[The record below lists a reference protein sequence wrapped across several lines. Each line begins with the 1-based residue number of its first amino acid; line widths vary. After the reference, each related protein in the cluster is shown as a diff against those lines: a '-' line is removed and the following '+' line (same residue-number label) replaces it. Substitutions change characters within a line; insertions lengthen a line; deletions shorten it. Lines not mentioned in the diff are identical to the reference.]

1 MDIKGT
7 TRVCGLIGNPVG
19 HSVSPAIHN
28 NLAQL
33 TGKDMVYTTFK
44 VEKGDVKT
52 AVKGAYSLNI
62 LGLNVTVPHKSEVID
77 TLVDIDPLA
86 RAIGAVNTL
95 VRVEGGFKGYN
106 TDILGLAR
114 ELEDEGIE
122 LENSKVIIL
131 GAGGAA
137 RAITFLC
144 SSKNAQC
151 VYLLNRTVDKAEAI
165 AQAVNAH
172 FNNDKVIPMN
182 IADYADIPGED
193 YVVIQT
199 TSVGLHPN
207 DEAVV
212 IDDEAFYKKAAVG
225 VDIIY
230 NPANTKFMK
239 LIKAQGKNAYNGL
252 KMLLYQGV
260 SASSSGMTVRL
271 LRKRLMRCINVFRRS
286 LELMNN
292 GHNNIILIGFM
303 GSGKTTFGKWIT
315 RNHNM
320 EFLDTDEY
328 IENKY
333 NKLIKDIFRDS
344 GEETFRDM
352 ETQAIKELAQVC
364 DNCVISVGGGLPVRA
379 VNRSLLKELGIVVY
393 LEASVDELVKRL
405 SKDTSRPLLAG
416 GNLRE
421 KIESLMAAREALY
434 KEAADI
440 IVKTDDRRFEDM
452 YTDVVTA
459 INMGIMED

>member
-44 VEKGDVKT
+44 VEKGDVAS
-52 AVKGAYSLNI
+52 AVRGAYSLNI

-77 TLVDIDPLA
+77 SLVDIDPLA
-86 RAIGAVNTL
+86 KAIGAVNTL
-95 VRVEGGFKGYN
+95 VRVDGGFKGYN

-122 LENSKVIIL
+122 LADSKVIIL

-151 VYLLNRTVDKAEAI
+151 VYLLNRTVDKAEVI

-230 NPANTKFMK
+230 NPAKTKFMK

-271 LRKRLMRCINVFRRS
+271 LRKRLMRCISVFRRS
-286 LELMNN
+286 LGLMNRK
-292 GHNNIILIGFM
+292 NNIILIGFM
-303 GSGKTTFGKWIT
+303 GSGKTTFGRWIIRT
-315 RNHNM
+315 HNM

-352 ETQAIKELAQVC
+352 ETQTIKELAQVC
-364 DNCVISVGGGLPVRA
+364 DNCVISVGGGLPVRE
-379 VNRSLLKELGIVVY
+379 VNRSFLKELGIVVY

-421 KIESLMAAREALY
+421 KIESLMTAREALY
-434 KEAADI
+434 KDAADV
-440 IVKTDDRRFEDM
+440 IVKTDGRRFEDM
-452 YTDVVTA
+452 YADIVSAVN
-459 INMGIMED
+459 IGIMED

>member
-28 NLAQL
+28 NLARL

-44 VEKGDVKT
+44 VEKGDVAS
-52 AVKGAYSLNI
+52 AVRGAYSLNI

-77 TLVDIDPLA
+77 SLVDIDPLA
-86 RAIGAVNTL
+86 KAIGAVNTL
-95 VRVEGGFKGYN
+95 VRVDGGFKGYN

-122 LENSKVIIL
+122 LADSKVIIL

-144 SSKNAQC
+144 SSKGAKKI
-151 VYLLNRTVDKAEAI
+151 YLLNRSVDKAQDLAH
-165 AQAVNAH
+165 AVNTH
-172 FNNDKVIPMN
+172 FYNEKVIPMT

-260 SASSSGMTVRL
+260 SAY
-271 LRKRLMRCINVFRRS
+271 
-286 LELMNN
+286 ELWNDC
-292 GHNNIILIGFM
+292 
-303 GSGKTTFGKWIT
+303 KIT
-315 RNHNM
+315 K
-320 EFLDTDEY
+320 EEADEVY
-328 IENKY
+328 KC
-333 NKLIKDIFRDS
+333 L
-344 GEETFRDM
+344 
-352 ETQAIKELAQVC
+352 Q
-364 DNCVISVGGGLPVRA
+364 
-379 VNRSLLKELGIVVY
+379 KELGIN
-393 LEASVDELVKRL
+393 E
-405 SKDTSRPLLAG
+405 
-416 GNLRE
+416 
-421 KIESLMAAREALY
+421 
-434 KEAADI
+434 
-440 IVKTDDRRFEDM
+440 
-452 YTDVVTA
+452 
-459 INMGIMED
+459 